1 MRILLRY
8 TPYANFATFPDN
20 SGVYKITGVVSER
33 TDAMPPVKFHFKQ
46 GHGVGGRGGVEG
58 PSLEEKIK
66 SSKKK

>member
-46 GHGVGGRGGVEG
+46 GHGVGG
-58 PSLEEKIK
+58 
-66 SSKKK
+66 